1 MFHFST
7 IENQTNSEHLRAASS
22 SRCLMMRVSAVRL
35 TACMAPDTP
44 LPDCRTTPPA
54 LTPAS
59 PLQRPDT
66 SRAKMQLRA
75 PRLAL
80 LLG

>member
-1 MFHFST
+1 
-7 IENQTNSEHLRAASS
+7 
-22 SRCLMMRVSAVRL
+22 MMRVSAVRL

-66 SRAKMQLRA
+66 IGGIGKCQYPACAAS
-75 PRLAL
+75 
-80 LLG
+80 